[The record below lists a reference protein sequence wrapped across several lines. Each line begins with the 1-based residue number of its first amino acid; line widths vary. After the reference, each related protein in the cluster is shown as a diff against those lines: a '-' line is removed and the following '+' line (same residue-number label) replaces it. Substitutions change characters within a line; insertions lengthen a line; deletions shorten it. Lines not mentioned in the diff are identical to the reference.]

1 MGGLPANRTVNGF
14 AVDADNPKVM
24 YVAMRDG
31 LFKSTDAGQTWKP
44 VDKDL
49 KNLAAVALNPKRPGE
64 VYAATADGVIVK
76 STDGGTTWKRQ
87 Q

>member
-14 AVDADNPKVM
+14 AVSPADPRVM

-31 LFKSTDAGQTWKP
+31 LFKSTDAGEKWKA
-44 VDKDL
+44 VGKGL
-49 KNLAAVALNPKRPGE
+49 KNLAAVTTNPRKPNE
-64 VYAATADGVIVK
+64 VYAVTADTVVFK
-76 STDGGTTWKRQ
+76 SADGGTTWERQ

>member
-1 MGGLPANRTVNGF
+1 VGGLPANRTVNGF
-14 AVDADNPKVM
+14 AVDPENPKVM

-44 VDKDL
+44 VGKGLKDM
-49 KNLAAVALNPKRPGE
+49 AAVITNPKKPAE
-64 VYAATADGVIVK
+64 IYAATAQGVIFK
-76 STDGGTTWKRQ
+76 SADEGTKWERQ